1 MSSNQINYETLIEKL
16 KYLYTIELREKQC
29 IVKAF
34 DIDFVTEDD
43 LIEEVDIYVTFDYE
57 GHIDG
62 IDPYTFA
69 NDIKT
74 LLYNVRQCF
83 TSYTPT
89 KEGKFI
95 KGDENVYVSDGM
107 VFKLDYEWDVKQI
120 FLLSFKITY
129 ED

>member
-62 IDPYTFA
+62 IEPYTFG

-120 FLLSFKITY
+120 FSLSFKITL
-129 ED
+129 

>member
-62 IDPYTFA
+62 IEPYIFA

-120 FLLSFKITY
+120 FSLSFKITL
-129 ED
+129 

>member
-16 KYLYTIELREKQC
+16 KYLYTIELREKRC

-34 DIDFVTEDD
+34 DIDFVTKDD

-62 IDPYTFA
+62 TEPYVFA
-69 NDIKT
+69 YTIRN
-74 LLYNVRQCF
+74 LLDGVRECF

-89 KEGKFI
+89 KEGKFV
-95 KGDENVYVSDGM
+95 KGDENVYVSDPM
-107 VFKLDYEWDVKQI
+107 VFKLEYEWEVKQI
-120 FLLSFKITY
+120 FSLSFKISYT
-129 ED
+129 D

>member
-29 IVKAF
+29 IVKGF

-57 GHIDG
+57 GHIEG

-120 FLLSFKITY
+120 FSLSFKITY